1 MTLYTMTVPD
11 EPADLARWIERRLM
25 APDFG
30 QFVAELAAH
39 FPATAGHVPP
49 RRLFDR
55 WLPVALAEGL
65 DPLPLE
71 VLSQLLRHPAELATF
86 QERIVADGGPY
97 WDKVLDRSDDLS
109 EAALRGKRLLERM
122 LSADTPRSDK
132 KAIPKA
138 VTKATPKV
146 ATRLVPSQVKR
157 RNGRRGYKNWAIVST
172 GVAAC
177 LAVAIVFLGARG
189 PADPPIPKAQIAWG
203 WGKPGGLAAVQSN
216 PKDYLNKLA
225 ANAEE
230 WSLDRPSDPV
240 GVGTRVAELRI
251 GCTRL
256 MHSSYGPLSPVDK
269 AWLLENCRA
278 WAKVLDGHLQALDAG
293 ADPVAVRAEVDETV
307 RAIAAALHEKA
318 TQVE

>member
-11 EPADLARWIERRLM
+11 EPAELAGWLERQLM

-30 QFVAELAAH
+30 RFVAELAAH
-39 FPATAGHVPP
+39 FPATARHAPP
-49 RRLFDR
+49 RHLFDR
-55 WLPVALAEGL
+55 WLSVALAEGL
-65 DPLPLE
+65 APLPPE

-86 QERIVADGGPY
+86 QERIIMDGGPY
-97 WDKVLDRSDDLS
+97 WDEVLDRSGDLS
-109 EAALRGKRLLERM
+109 EAGKRGKRLLDRM
-122 LSADTPRSDK
+122 LSVDSPRSDK
-132 KAIPKA
+132 EAIPNGVTQAIPK
-138 VTKATPKV
+138 V
-146 ATRLVPSQVKR
+146 ALSAAASHVKK
-157 RNGRRGYKNWAIVST
+157 RNGRREYRNWAIVST

-177 LAVAIVFLGARG
+177 LAVAVAYLGARG
-189 PADPPIPKAQIAWG
+189 PGEPPIPKAQIAWG

-230 WSLDRPSDPV
+230 WSLHRPSDPV

-256 MHSSYGPLSPVDK
+256 MHSSYGPLSPADK

-278 WAKVLDGHLQALDAG
+278 WAKLLDGHLQALDAG

-307 RAIAAALHEKA
+307 RAIAAALREKA
-318 TQVE
+318 MQVG

>member
-1 MTLYTMTVPD
+1 MTLYTMTIPD
-11 EPADLARWIERRLM
+11 EPADLARWLERRLM

-30 QFVAELAAH
+30 RFVAELAVH

-55 WLPVALAEGL
+55 WLTVALAEGL
-65 DPLPLE
+65 HPLPLE

-86 QERIVADGGPY
+86 QERILTEGGPH
-97 WDKVLDRSDDLS
+97 WDEVLDRSDDLS
-109 EAALRGKRLLERM
+109 EAVKRGEWLLERM
-122 LSADTPRSDK
+122 LSGETPRSVK
-132 KAIPKA
+132 KAVPKA

-146 ATRLVPSQVKR
+146 APRVVPSQVKK
-157 RNGRRGYKNWAIVST
+157 RNGHRGYKNWAIAST

-177 LAVAIVFLGARG
+177 LAVAVGFLGARG
-189 PADPPIPKAQIAWG
+189 PGEPPIPKAQIAWG
-203 WGKPGGLAAVQSN
+203 WGKPGGVAADQSN

-230 WSLDRPSDPV
+230 WSLHRPSDPV

-256 MHSSYGPLSPVDK
+256 MHSNYGPLSPADK

-278 WAKVLDGHLQALDAG
+278 WAKALDGHQQALDAG

-307 RAIAAALHEKA
+307 RAIAAALREKA